1 MSHNTGSKFTR
12 RRFIKSASVAAAG
25 VAAPSILSIRA
36 ALAAYPERPIKVV
49 VANTPGGP
57 SDLVGRMLT
66 AAIQQATGKPLV
78 IENIGGAGGN
88 IGMSNVARAEPDGY
102 TYLLATNAFSVNP
115 SLYKKIPYDPLKDFV
130 AVSELASSPSTWT
143 VKSEFPAKTLKE
155 FIAYAR
161 ANPDKVNVSSPPIG
175 TAAYIA
181 TELLKLR
188 ENLPKLQNVVFKGGG
203 DTLQALLSGTVQ
215 MCSGSLPPAA
225 AHIKAGTLRCL
236 AVTGENRW
244 PSLPDVPTMA
254 EAGYKDFVLA
264 VDMVM
269 LAPAKTPPEARKWL
283 ETETLKILRDP
294 ATKEKLF
301 NAGFEVRPKG
311 AADAWTRVTKEIAMF
326 KGIIEQ
332 AGIPRL

>member
-1 MSHNTGSKFTR
+1 MKGASAVATGL
-12 RRFIKSASVAAAG
+12 
-25 VAAPSILSIRA
+25 AAPSLLTVRS

-66 AAIQQATGKPLV
+66 AAIQQATGKTLV

-115 SLYKKIPYDPLKDFV
+115 SLYNKIPYDPLKDFV
-130 AVSELASSPSTWT
+130 GVSELATSPSTWA
-143 VKSEFPAKTLKE
+143 VKSDFPAKTLKE

-161 ANPDKVNVSSPPIG
+161 ANPDKVNISSPPIG

-203 DTLQALLSGTVQ
+203 DALQALLNGTVQ

-269 LAPAKTPPEARKWL
+269 LAPAKTPPEAVKWL
-283 ETETLKILRDP
+283 ETETLKILNDP
-294 ATKEKLF
+294 ATKTKLF

-311 AADAWTRVTKEIAMF
+311 AAAAWQRVTDEITMF
-326 KGIIEQ
+326 RNIIEQ
-332 AGIPRL
+332 AKIPKL